1 MELFKKQSFSEYA
14 RNKQECLKKEIEKLS
29 DEEINNCDIDELK
42 EYYLGKYQIDSIDII
57 EENIERNL
65 DKTKVK
71 RYNTFASSLYEPEYY
86 NVDGVTITFKIP
98 FFGDNRL
105 LECSP
110 SNGIITRFE
119 VHNFVKSNNGY
130 AGSFS
135 ICFRY
140 SLRDL
145 QNKGEEMNDFIQNEF
160 DNCFRNYK
168 LMVQYL
174 NEDIIKYNNDLS
186 STVLDLL
193 NERKEKADAFKLI
206 SKSLNIPMKLNK
218 NSPNII
224 PMKMKPHIRK
234 LPETPKMKKPAN
246 EYCISDEDYNN
257 INNIIYM
264 CGTTIEQTARSY
276 YRNDEEE
283 LRDFLLATLNTHY
296 ESATGETFRKI
307 GKTDINIEFENKAAF
322 IGECKIWHGIKMF
335 EDAIQQAINYSTW
348 RDLKISV
355 IIFNKKNKSF
365 NNIIENIDEW
375 LKDHGVKHYKDKMNT
390 WHCDYY
396 RQDMEVNI
404 KLTILAFDLY
414 VDKSQF
420 KDSRH

>member
-14 RNKQECLKKEIEKLS
+14 SNKQECLKKEIEKLS

-105 LECSP
+105 LECST
-110 SNGIITRFE
+110 SNRIITRFE
-119 VHNFVKSNNGY
+119 VHNFVKSNNDH

-168 LMVQYL
+168 L
-174 NEDIIKYNNDLS
+174 I
-186 STVLDLL
+186 
-193 NERKEKADAFKLI
+193 
-206 SKSLNIPMKLNK
+206 
-218 NSPNII
+218 
-224 PMKMKPHIRK
+224 
-234 LPETPKMKKPAN
+234 
-246 EYCISDEDYNN
+246 
-257 INNIIYM
+257 
-264 CGTTIEQTARSY
+264 
-276 YRNDEEE
+276 
-283 LRDFLLATLNTHY
+283 
-296 ESATGETFRKI
+296 
-307 GKTDINIEFENKAAF
+307 
-322 IGECKIWHGIKMF
+322 
-335 EDAIQQAINYSTW
+335 
-348 RDLKISV
+348 
-355 IIFNKKNKSF
+355 
-365 NNIIENIDEW
+365 
-375 LKDHGVKHYKDKMNT
+375 
-390 WHCDYY
+390 
-396 RQDMEVNI
+396 
-404 KLTILAFDLY
+404 
-414 VDKSQF
+414 
-420 KDSRH
+420 

>member
-1 MELFKKQSFSEYA
+1 MELFKKQRFSEYSSD
-14 RNKQECLKKEIEKLS
+14 KYECLKKEIEKLS

-42 EYYLGKYQIDSIDII
+42 EYYLGKYQIDSIDIL

-71 RYNTFASSLYEPEYY
+71 KYNIFKSLYEPEYY
-86 NVDGVTITFKIP
+86 NVDGVAVTFKIP
-98 FFGDNRL
+98 FFGDNEL
-105 LECSP
+105 LECCP
-110 SNGIITRFE
+110 STVILTLFE
-119 VHNFVKSNNGY
+119 VCDFIKPNNEQP
-130 AGSFS
+130 GSFS
-135 ICFRY
+135 ICFSY
-140 SLRDL
+140 SLEEL
-145 QNKGEEMNDFIQNEF
+145 QNKGEEINNFIQNEF
-160 DNCFRNYK
+160 DNCFKNYK

-174 NEDIIKYNNDLS
+174 NKDIVKYNDDLS
-186 STVLDLL
+186 LKVIDLL
-193 NERKEKADAFKLI
+193 KERKDKADVFKSI

-224 PMKMKPHIRK
+224 PIKMKPHIRK
-234 LPETPKMKKPAN
+234 LPERPKMKKPTN

-283 LRDFLLATLNTHY
+283 LRDHLLATLNTHY

-322 IGECKIWHGIKMF
+322 IGECKIWHGIKKF

-355 IIFNKKNKSF
+355 IIFNKENKSF
-365 NNIIENIDEW
+365 NTIMENIDKW
-375 LKDHGVKHYKDKMNT
+375 LKDHSVKHYKDNKNK
-390 WHCDYY
+390 WNCEYY

-414 VDKSQF
+414 VDKNQF
-420 KDSRH
+420 KDSRY

>member
-1 MELFKKQSFSEYA
+1 MELFKKQRFSEYA
-14 RNKQECLKKEIEKLS
+14 SDKDECLKKEIEKLS
-29 DEEINNCDIDELK
+29 DEEINNYDTDELK
-42 EYYLGKYQIDSIDII
+42 EYYLRKYQINSIDIM
-57 EENIERNL
+57 EDNIERYL

-71 RYNTFASSLYEPEYY
+71 KYNTFALSYEPQYY
-86 NVDGVTITFKIP
+86 NVDGVIVTFKIP

-110 SNGIITRFE
+110 SQGVFFRFE
-119 VHNFVKSNNGY
+119 VHDFVKSNNEQF
-130 AGSFS
+130 GSFN
-135 ICFRY
+135 ICFSY
-140 SLRDL
+140 SLTEL

-160 DNCFRNYK
+160 NNHFKNYK
-168 LMVQYL
+168 LMVQHL
-174 NEDIIKYNNDLS
+174 NEDVAKYNSDLS
-186 STVLDLL
+186 SKVINLL
-193 NERKEKADAFKLI
+193 NERKDKADTFKLI
-206 SKSLNIPMKLNK
+206 SESLNIPMKLSK

-224 PMKMKPHIRK
+224 PIKMKPHIRK
-234 LPETPKMKKPAN
+234 LPERPKMKKPTN
-246 EYCISDEDYNN
+246 EYCITDEDYNN

-283 LRDFLLATLNTHY
+283 LRDHLLATLNTHY

-322 IGECKIWHGIKMF
+322 IGECKIWHGIKKF

-355 IIFNKKNKSF
+355 IIFNKENKSF
-365 NNIIENIDEW
+365 NTIMENIDKW
-375 LKDHGVKHYKDKMNT
+375 LKDHSVKHYKDNKNK
-390 WHCDYY
+390 WNCEYY

-414 VDKSQF
+414 VDKNQF
-420 KDSRH
+420 KDSRY